1 MRRVRT
7 RRLLGLSA
15 LFLAVPAMVSCSVL
29 PSGDPRDVVEGVV
42 RGVDEAGRGVSE
54 LGQGVAEAGAA
65 LDAARRELEKAA
77 AGIGAAGSELGQS
90 LSGLFPQ
97 AGADMLA
104 SLGDRLGEALAT
116 GLPEGFPAA
125 EVPLVPGDE
134 PLGAADPASSA
145 FLVVV
150 PGAAG
155 GVDAAETLLRD
166 AGFTPVGAEVVG
178 LRTLEGAGY
187 RVVLSGDASRAVYVV
202 SPR

>member
-1 MRRVRT
+1 MRRVRP
-7 RRLLGLSA
+7 RRLLGATA
-15 LFLAVPAMVSCSVL
+15 LLLAVPAMVSCSAL

-65 LDAARRELEKAA
+65 LDAARRKLEKAA
-77 AGIGAAGSELGQS
+77 AGIGSAGSELGQA

-97 AGADMLA
+97 AGAETLS

-116 GLPEGFPAA
+116 GLPEGFPSAD
-125 EVPLVPGDE
+125 VPLVPGDE

-150 PGAAG
+150 PGAVG
-155 GVDAAETLLRD
+155 GVDAADTLLRE
-166 AGFTPVGAEVVG
+166 AGFAPVGVEIVG
-178 LRTLEGAGY
+178 LRTFEGAGY
-187 RVVLSGDASRAVYVV
+187 RVVLSGDAGRAIYAV